1 MLLNSPPPKQRTMF
15 RNPLLYTSAALVI
28 ALLYTGWV
36 FWSRHEAN
44 VAFEQR
50 LLEKQR
56 ARDERTFEM
65 MGGNRFE
72 ILDFYASP
80 GAIAR
85 GESAKL
91 CYGVSNANSVE
102 IAPPAEPVYPSYG
115 QCVDVSPRKDT
126 TYTLTARDAAGH
138 TQTASVTL
146 RVR

>member
-1 MLLNSPPPKQRTMF
+1 
-15 RNPLLYTSAALVI
+15 
-28 ALLYTGWV
+28 
-36 FWSRHEAN
+36 
-44 VAFEQR
+44 
-50 LLEKQR
+50 LEKQR

-65 MGGNRFE
+65 MGGDRFE

-80 GAIAR
+80 GVIAR
-85 GESAKL
+85 GESAQL

-138 TQTASVTL
+138 TKTASVTL

>member
-1 MLLNSPPPKQRTMF
+1 MLLNPQPPEQRTVF

-44 VAFEQR
+44 VAYEQR

-56 ARDERTFEM
+56 AQDERTFEM

-80 GAIAR
+80 GVIAR
-85 GESAKL
+85 GETSQI
-91 CYGVSNANSVE
+91 CYGVSNAKSVE
-102 IAPPAEPVYPSYG
+102 IAPAAGPVSPSYG
-115 QCVDVSPRKDT
+115 ECVQVSPREDT

-146 RVR
+146 HVR